1 MRIFVPVSLLIMTF
15 GLVACAPV
23 VPDSAAGVGFGDY
36 EDYERQ
42 RAAREAAI
50 RGSATPDP
58 GVISSEAPT
67 GHNTDVVVAGNDTSP
82 QATADATSPTRRNSG
97 ISDEQEFDAVA
108 ERETIESDRE
118 RLAANRQQYVEIA
131 PTAVPTRSGSNRPN
145 IVEFALKTT
154 NNVGQGIYSRSV
166 VFAESRFQR
175 NCANYAS
182 SDLAQEAFL
191 AAGGPRHD
199 RRGLDPDGDG
209 FACYWDPAPFRNARR
224 QVQRSNSTAQP
235 TEN

>member
-1 MRIFVPVSLLIMTF
+1 MRILFPVSVLITTL
-15 GLVACAPV
+15 GLVACTPT
-23 VPDSAAGVGFGDY
+23 VPDSAAGVGFGNY
-36 EDYERQ
+36 EEYERQ

-50 RGSATPDP
+50 RGTATPDP
-58 GVISSEAPT
+58 SAISSETPAAQDS
-67 GHNTDVVVAGNDTSP
+67 GVVVAGNDTSP
-82 QATADATSPTRRNSG
+82 QSTTDRTSPTRRSSG

-145 IVEFALKTT
+145 IVEYALKTT

-166 VFAESRFQR
+166 IFAESRFQR
-175 NCANYAS
+175 NCANFAS

-191 AAGGPRHD
+191 NAGGPRHD